1 MKISILIPCYNE
13 ANTIKDLLIK
23 VNNQKKIDKEII
35 IIDDSSTD
43 ETKKILKNELTPL
56 YDYLIEN
63 DKNYGKGFSIREGI
77 KKSKGDIILIQD
89 ADLEYDPRD
98 YNKLLNPIIDNKA
111 DVVYGSRFSSSEEKR
126 VLFFWHSFGNKLLT
140 LFSNTLT
147 NINLTDMECC
157 YKAFKSDILKKLNLK
172 ENRFGFEPEV
182 TAKISKLKIRIFEVG
197 VLLWKNLC

>member
-89 ADLEYDPRD
+89 ADLEYDPHD
-98 YNKLLNPIIDNKA
+98 YPKLLNPIIENKA
-111 DVVYGSRFSSSEEKR
+111 DVVYGSRFLSSEEKR
-126 VLFFWHSFGNKLLT
+126 VLFFAFFWKQ
-140 LFSNTLT
+140 
-147 NINLTDMECC
+147 NINS
-157 YKAFKSDILKKLNLK
+157 F
-172 ENRFGFEPEV
+172 F
-182 TAKISKLKIRIFEVG
+182 
-197 VLLWKNLC
+197 

>member
-63 DKNYGKGFSIREGI
+63 DKNYGKGF
-77 KKSKGDIILIQD
+77 L
-89 ADLEYDPRD
+89 
-98 YNKLLNPIIDNKA
+98 
-111 DVVYGSRFSSSEEKR
+111 SEK
-126 VLFFWHSFGNKLLT
+126 V
-140 LFSNTLT
+140 
-147 NINLTDMECC
+147 
-157 YKAFKSDILKKLNLK
+157 
-172 ENRFGFEPEV
+172 
-182 TAKISKLKIRIFEVG
+182 
-197 VLLWKNLC
+197 